1 MESIARKI
9 LDFNAM
15 SMLDE
20 EIEAL
25 QDASEKEIRRNLLDA
40 IWNSI
45 SKYDEHILDLEYRQY
60 LQTLSERGLEFIP
73 VEMSTVAAQ
82 WDELFAT
89 RVSEQAKKQSKRYND
104 QYKWHIFSFY
114 LLESLSSEEARV
126 AFDQQEKDTVYLFF
140 QYAPEAYLI
149 KNASLLKAED
159 LDFDNAMDR
168 SDLYI
173 FDPVENWTYV
183 QTHEESCGPYFFS
196 VNEGFQIH
204 P

>member
-1 MESIARKI
+1 MESIALKI

-15 SMLDE
+15 TMLYE

-25 QDASEKEIRRNLLDA
+25 NDASEKEIRRKLLDA

-45 SKYDEHILDLEYRQY
+45 DNYDAHILDLEYRQY
-60 LQTLSERGLEFIP
+60 LQSLSERGLEFIP
-73 VEMSTVAAQ
+73 VEKNTVAAQ

-89 RVSEQAKKQSKRYND
+89 RVSDQAKLQAKRYND
-104 QYKWHIFSFY
+104 QYKWHIFSFN
-114 LLESLSSEEARV
+114 LLESLRSEEARV
-126 AFDQQEKDTVYLFF
+126 AFDKQEKDTVYLFF

-149 KNASLLKAED
+149 KNASLLTAED

-168 SDLYI
+168 SDIYI

-196 VNEGFQIH
+196 VKEGFEIH